1 MPHST
6 LYLVVGEAECGG
18 EVEVLKCT
26 GQIIETSLGVRL
38 QERQLCHMITNK
50 LFNLFFF
57 TLDAKFHLGR
67 GEHPSLPAFI
77 DLLNTFYLALCVQG

>member
-57 TLDAKFHLGR
+57 YPRCKVSFREGR
-67 GEHPSLPAFI
+67 AP
-77 DLLNTFYLALCVQG
+77 LLTCLH